1 MILPIETISL
11 ISKAYAVV
19 TSTVLCVKRTVLI
32 TGANRGIGLAIAKAF
47 HANGDEVF
55 ATYRSEKPDL
65 PFHWRQL
72 EVTDGQAVSA
82 LFEEIESEFSPVEV
96 LVSNAGITRDNLILR
111 MNAEDFDAVI
121 DANLKGSFLLAQRA
135 GKGMLKI
142 KRGSII
148 FIGSVVGQTGS
159 AGQSNYSA
167 SKSALVGLA
176 RSLARELGSRNI
188 RANVI
193 APGFIDT
200 DMTANLSEERKM
212 EIEGQIPLK
221 SLGSP
226 EDVAETAL
234 FLASE
239 KSRYIT
245 GAIIPVDGGLGMGH

>member
-1 MILPIETISL
+1 
-11 ISKAYAVV
+11 
-19 TSTVLCVKRTVLI
+19 VKRTVLV

-72 EVTDGQAVSA
+72 EVSDSAAVTA
-82 LFEEIESEFSPVEV
+82 LFEEIESNFSPVEI

-111 MNAEDFDAVI
+111 MSVEDFDNVLT
-121 DANLKGSFLLAQRA
+121 ANLKGSFLVAQRA
-135 GKGMLKI
+135 AKGMLKI
-142 KRGSII
+142 KKGSMI

-159 AGQSNYSA
+159 AGQTNYSA
-167 SKSALVGLA
+167 SKAALVGLT
-176 RSLARELGSRNI
+176 RSLARELGSRSI

-200 DMTANLSEERKM
+200 DMTSNLTEQRKV
-212 EIEGQIPLK
+212 EIAEQIPLK
-221 SLGSP
+221 NLGTP
-226 EDVAETAL
+226 EDVAQTAL
-234 FLASE
+234 FLASDS
-239 KSRYIT
+239 SRYIT